1 MLAAYLVWHLRQ
13 AWAPLCFTDEHPPVP
28 ADPVA
33 PATRSAAATAKASQ
47 HQLDDG
53 TPAHSFHTLL
63 AHLATLTRDD
73 IVFADPAGVHI
84 QKLTSPTPTQRRAFQ
99 LIQTVIP
106 PTLT

>member
-1 MLAAYLVWHLRQ
+1 MWQ
-13 AWAPLCFTDEHPPVP
+13 M
-28 ADPVA
+28 
-33 PATRSAAATAKASQ
+33 ATAKASQ

-84 QKLTSPTPTQRRAFQ
+84 QKLTSPTPPNVEPSSSSRR
-99 LIQTVIP
+99 
-106 PTLT
+106 